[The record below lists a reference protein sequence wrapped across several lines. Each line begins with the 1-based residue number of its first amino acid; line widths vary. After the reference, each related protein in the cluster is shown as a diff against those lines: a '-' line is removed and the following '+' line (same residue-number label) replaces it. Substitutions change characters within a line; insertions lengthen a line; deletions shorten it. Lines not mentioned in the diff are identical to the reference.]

1 MAEEYLEIEEPKED
15 NLAVGA
21 KGGAIAVIFKISS
34 MVLGF
39 LNQIILA
46 RILGAGGIGEVL
58 LVLSVVNVSA
68 QFARFGMEEAMMRF
82 IPSYIEKRDNAK
94 LKGTIYFVLKFC
106 LLLSILFVFLVIL
119 LSKFI
124 SINVFHSE
132 GLLKLLPIV
141 AIAIPAS
148 VIRGVIGGILK
159 GHRDIFKALL
169 PELLISP
176 FFRIAIF
183 LLLTLQGV
191 STLHAIVAFIIGE
204 IFAVV
209 LSIIFLVKELNKI
222 EPVKQQYENK
232 KVLGVAYTMIFASFG
247 AYLYTQADLWILGMF
262 RSTEEVGIY
271 GVSAKLVTLILFS
284 MAAFATIIPPLISKI
299 HISGNRDELIKVVSG
314 STRWVLSIAI
324 PITLILVLEG
334 KFILKY
340 FFGEIFVNGYIPL
353 VILSIGQI
361 IKAGT
366 GLVGYILQMTG
377 QHKTFLKITISGGIS
392 NIILNILLVPYFGM
406 LGAAIATTLCFTMV
420 NIICVFVIYKRLTV
434 LTLAKGL
441 KFDIIFIAVVAIL
454 YFLLNYNNFYLGYH
468 ILLIGALIVYIW
480 KLIANDD
487 LPWRL
492 LFTKY
497 KSG

>member
-1 MAEEYLEIEEPKED
+1 M
-15 NLAVGA
+15 
-21 KGGAIAVIFKISS
+21 
-34 MVLGF
+34 
-39 LNQIILA
+39 
-46 RILGAGGIGEVL
+46 
-58 LVLSVVNVSA
+58 
-68 QFARFGMEEAMMRF
+68 
-82 IPSYIEKRDNAK
+82 
-94 LKGTIYFVLKFC
+94 
-106 LLLSILFVFLVIL
+106 
-119 LSKFI
+119 
-124 SINVFHSE
+124 
-132 GLLKLLPIV
+132 
-141 AIAIPAS
+141 AIAIPAC

-176 FFRIAIF
+176 FFRIVIF
-183 LLLTLQGV
+183 LLLTLNGV
-191 STLHAIVAFIIGE
+191 TPLHAIIAFIIGE
-204 IFAVV
+204 ILAVS
-209 LSIIFLVKELNKI
+209 LSIVFLVKKLNKI

-232 KVLGVAYTMIFASFG
+232 KVLGVAYTMIFAGFG

-271 GVSAKLVTLILFS
+271 GVSARMVTLILFS

-299 HISGNRDELIKVVSG
+299 YTSGNRDELSKVVSE

-361 IKAGT
+361 IKAST
-366 GLVGYILQMTG
+366 GLVGYTLQMTG
-377 QHKTFLKITISGGIS
+377 EYKTFMKITVFGGIS

-406 LGAAIATTLCFTMV
+406 LGAATATTLCFTMV
-420 NIICVFVIYKRLTV
+420 NITCVFVIHKRLNV

-441 KFDIIFIAVVAIL
+441 KFDVIFVAVVAIL
-454 YFLLNYNNFYLGYH
+454 YFLFSYNNFYFGYH

-480 KLIANDD
+480 KSIANHD
-487 LPWRL
+487 LPLRL
-492 LFTKY
+492 LFAKHKT
-497 KSG
+497 

>member
-1 MAEEYLEIEEPKED
+1 MAEDYLKIEEPKED
-15 NLAVGA
+15 NLSVEA
-21 KGGAIAVIFKISS
+21 KGGAIAVICKTLSI
-34 MVLGF
+34 VLGF

-46 RILGAGGIGEVL
+46 KILGAGGLGEVL
-58 LVLSVVNVSA
+58 LALSVVNLSA

-94 LKGTIYFVLKFC
+94 LKGTIYFALKFC
-106 LLLSILFVFLVIL
+106 FLLSIVFVFIVVLF
-119 LSKFI
+119 SRFI
-124 SINVFHSE
+124 SINIFHSE

-141 AIAIPAS
+141 AVAIPAS

-159 GHRDIFKALL
+159 GYKNVLKALL

-176 FFRIAIF
+176 FFRIVIF
-183 LLLTLQGV
+183 LLLALKGV
-191 STLHAIVAFIIGE
+191 TPLYAIIAFIIGE
-204 IFAVV
+204 IVAVFF
-209 LSIIFLVKELNKI
+209 SIVFLAKKLNKI
-222 EPVKQQYENK
+222 EPLRKQYENK
-232 KVLGVAYTMIFASFG
+232 KVLAVSSTMIFAAFG
-247 AYLYTQADLWILGMF
+247 TYLYTQADLWVLGMF

-284 MAAFATIIPPLISKI
+284 MAAFATTIPPLISKI
-299 HISGNRDELIKVVSG
+299 HISGNRDELSKVVSG

-366 GLVGYILQMTG
+366 GLVGYTLQMTG
-377 QHKTFLKITISGGIS
+377 QHKTFLKIAISGGIS

-406 LGAAIATTLCFTMV
+406 LGAATATTLCFTMV
-420 NIICVFVIYKRLTV
+420 NITCVFVIHKRLNV

-441 KFDIIFIAVVAIL
+441 KFDVIFVAVVAIL
-454 YFLLNYNNFYLGYH
+454 YFLFNYNNFYLGYH

-480 KLIANDD
+480 KSIANHD
-487 LPWRL
+487 LPLRL
-492 LFTKY
+492 LFAKY
-497 KSG
+497 KT